1 MAELVSEVW
10 PLSRLRPNPLNPRAE
25 LQSAG
30 LDELAAS
37 IRAQG
42 VLQPLLVTPEGL
54 VVAGHRRLAA
64 ARQAGLDTVPVLVRD
79 LAPVEQQ
86 EIILVEN
93 LQREALSPVE
103 EARAY
108 WQLLD
113 AGLSTAELARRVGIT
128 TSRVNARL
136 VLLKL
141 DEQVQWMFH
150 RGDLPL
156 TLAPVLVR
164 VTDPSRQR
172 QVATMAAR
180 RQLTVPELERV
191 VERGAGALDS
201 PPPKRTLP
209 PDESPKQ
216 GLSPS
221 RVAALEQLQRR
232 ADQSIS
238 LGNLA
243 DLFRLTC
250 CACGMEDLPTYCS
263 GCPMLE
269 LVNRVLAPSTGAT
282 NGVSGAAPG
291 R

>member
-1 MAELVSEVW
+1 MTQLASEAW

-30 LDELAAS
+30 LAELAAS

-42 VLQPLLVTPEGL
+42 VLQPLLVTPLGV

-79 LAPVEQQ
+79 LDPVQQQ

-93 LQREALSPVE
+93 LQREALSPTE

-108 WQLLD
+108 RHLLD

-128 TSRVNARL
+128 TALISSRM

-164 VTDPSRQR
+164 ITEPVRQR

-180 RQLTVPELERV
+180 RQLTVPALERI
-191 VERGAGALDS
+191 VERGAGAVGS
-201 PPPKRTLP
+201 PPPKLTLP

-221 RVAALEQLQRR
+221 RTSALEQLQRR
-232 ADQSIS
+232 THESIS

-263 GCPMLE
+263 GCPMLD
-269 LVNRVLAPSTGAT
+269 LVNRVLAGSTRTTG
-282 NGVSGAAPG
+282 GPG
-291 R
+291 